1 MLVKQL
7 QRVQIPARTSVRS
20 LATHLNPHPFTP
32 NGPDNSHKSYKDGD
46 VRHDWNRNEI
56 QSIYQQP
63 LLELVYRAASVHRQ
77 HHEPG
82 RVQLCTLMNIK
93 TGGCSEDCSYCS
105 QSSRYSTQTE
115 AGKLLALD
123 PVIQEAKRAKEAGS
137 TRFCMGAAW
146 RDVGGRKR
154 GFDRILAMVKEIKG
168 MGMEVCTTLGMLS
181 SEQAIALKDAGL
193 TAYNHNLDTSREYY
207 PEVITTRS
215 YEDRLSTIANVRDAG
230 ISVCSGGIL
239 GLGEQQEDRV
249 GLIWE
254 LSRLPEH
261 PESFPVN
268 ALVPIKGTPLE
279 NNIPVAIE
287 EVVRTIATARIVMP
301 KSIVRIAAGRKMFTD
316 AEQAMCFM
324 SGANAIFSGYMLTTD
339 GVEKDQDA
347 ELFEKWGLQ
356 PMKPY
361 ENVQDTYENKIQAAP
376 SPLQQQPQS

>member
-1 MLVKQL
+1 MITRNLA
-7 QRVQIPARTSVRS
+7 QIKPRFHARS
-20 LATHLNPHPFTP
+20 LATQLNAHPFTP
-32 NGPDNSHKSYKDGD
+32 NGPDNSLKAYKDGD

-56 QSIYQQP
+56 QAIYQQP
-63 LLELVYRAASVHRQ
+63 LLELVYRAASVHRI

-82 RVQLCTLMNIK
+82 KVQLCTLMNIK

-105 QSSRYSTQTE
+105 QSSRYSTSTE

-123 PVIQEAKRAKEAGS
+123 PVIQEAKRAKNAGS

-239 GLGEQQEDRV
+239 GLGEQQDDRV

-279 NNIPVAIE
+279 NNTPVAIE

-324 SGANAIFSGYMLTTD
+324 AGANAIFSGYMLTTD

-347 ELFEKWGLQ
+347 ELFNKWGLQ
-356 PMKPY
+356 PMRPY
-361 ENVQDTYENKIQAAP
+361 EGAADTYENKIQAAP
-376 SPLQQQPQS
+376 SPLQQAQQ